1 MDAACSAR
9 PFIFFRPSLS
19 LSLSLI
25 PSFHLHLFTSLSLSL
40 LLSQRAYN
48 AVCVNEFLLFLL
60 SYCGLKDAE
69 EQCNK
74 GGRALIKHSN
84 LLSSPFCCGDSA
96 TKIDEALS
104 DTQEAHYIYI

>member
-1 MDAACSAR
+1 MR
-9 PFIFFRPSLS
+9 FF
-19 LSLSLI
+19 
-25 PSFHLHLFTSLSLSL
+25 
-40 LLSQRAYN
+40 
-48 AVCVNEFLLFLL
+48 CFLL

-74 GGRALIKHSN
+74 GGSALIKHSN
-84 LLSSPFCCGDSA
+84 LLSSPFFCGDSA